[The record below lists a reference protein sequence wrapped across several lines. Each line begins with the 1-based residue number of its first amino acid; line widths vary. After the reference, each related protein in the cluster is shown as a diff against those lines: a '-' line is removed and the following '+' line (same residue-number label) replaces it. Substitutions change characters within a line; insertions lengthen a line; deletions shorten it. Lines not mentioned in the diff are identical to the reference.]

1 MTQFKK
7 QFFSLVLVAGLL
19 APAAF
24 AGSKEDPH
32 DLLSKS
38 FQQAGIWNQGPVKL
52 VAHVQIPKPD
62 GGKVDVDYTVSWI
75 GPDKWR
81 AEWTANGLQQIAVL
95 NNGKLSY
102 FSNQATPI
110 VRIVEFEAA
119 LAALDGG
126 NPAGP
131 YTVPP
136 LDYQKA
142 KIDVTKKK
150 VNGADAKCLAFG
162 QPATTYCIDGATGHL
177 LSAEGELGKFEY
189 SDYAAVGSNA
199 YPQTVKVSYVSTPM
213 EDAKVTVTRGDK
225 FYDALF
231 NPPDKSTTVDF
242 PSCAD
247 VDKNFTAPQL
257 NKPVAPKLSDAAK
270 KAKKYGYVWVLASVG
285 KDGAV
290 QKATSLGGE
299 PELTSAATAAV
310 QQYKF
315 TPYMRCGQAV
325 EFQKVVVVPF
335 APPTKP
341 GDAPILSTK

>member
-38 FQQAGIWNQGPVKL
+38 FQQSGIWNQGPVKL
-52 VAHVQIPKPD
+52 VAEVQIPKPD
-62 GGKVDVDYTVSWI
+62 GTKANVEYTVSWV

-81 AEWTANGLQQIAVL
+81 AEWTANGLDQIAVL

-126 NPAGP
+126 SPAGP
-131 YTVPP
+131 YILPP
-136 LDYQKA
+136 LDYPKA
-142 KIDVTKKK
+142 KIDVTKKR
-150 VNGADAKCLAFG
+150 VNGSDAKCLAFG
-162 QPATTYCIDGATGHL
+162 QPATTYCIETATGRM
-177 LSAEGELGKFEY
+177 LSADGDLGTFEY
-189 SDYAAVGSNA
+189 SDYATFGNNA
-199 YPQTVKVSYVSTPM
+199 YPQTVKVSYVKTPM

-225 FYDALF
+225 FADALF
-231 NPPDKSTTVDF
+231 NAPEKSTSVDF

-257 NKPVAPKLSDAAK
+257 NKTVAPKLSDAAK
-270 KAKKYGYVWVLASVG
+270 KAKKYGMVWVLASVG
-285 KDGAV
+285 KDGSV
-290 QKATSLGGE
+290 QKATPLGGE
-299 PELTSAATAAV
+299 PELTSAASDAV
-310 QQYKF
+310 KQYKF
-315 TPYMRCGQAV
+315 TPYMRCGQAA

-335 APPTKP
+335 APP
-341 GDAPILSTK
+341 APLPQL